1 MINKLRK
8 RIFWIIQISLSVI
21 ILGIIILVTSINYR
35 NTILSS
41 TMFMDKL
48 EGKGELR
55 EDRTIDYN
63 EKEELREDRT
73 IDFNEKEELPE
84 NRTTGFNEMIGEREI
99 EGVYKIEVKNNSA
112 IAKSNGV
119 TDEIK
124 NYAIEVSKKNSNEGY
139 IGDYIY
145 KVRKLGMNGEEVTL
159 IESKSTIQG
168 LRTTIIVSIVIGIL
182 GIIII
187 YIVANKISKT
197 IVRPVEETFEKQKQF
212 VSDASHELKT
222 PLAVIEANADVLQDK
237 VGENKWITYIQN
249 EVQSMNKLVNDL
261 LTLAKMEKTNT
272 SNKQKFN
279 LSKEIQMS
287 VSVFESMMYERKIK
301 LETNI
306 NDGIDF
312 SGDKE
317 DIKHIISI
325 LVDNAIKHTKEN
337 NKIIVNAMKEK
348 SNVKIEVKNQGDP
361 IPEDEREKI
370 FERFYRIDKARNR
383 NEKRY
388 GLGLSIAKGIV
399 EKYNGDIYAIS
410 KDGFTS
416 FIVKL

>member
-55 EDRTIDYN
+55 EDRMIDYN
-63 EKEELREDRT
+63 EKEESPED
-73 IDFNEKEELPE
+73 
-84 NRTTGFNEMIGEREI
+84 RTTGFNEMIGEREI